1 MKPTNNIIILVV
13 LTTLQQILNAAAIVD
28 IFEWD
33 LNVATT
39 FFFQLHKP
47 EDCEALKTAAEDY
60 KHEITLGHQASYY
73 PVK

>member
-28 IFEWD
+28 TFEWN

-39 FFFQLHKP
+39 FFFSSTSPK
-47 EDCEALKTAAEDY
+47 
-60 KHEITLGHQASYY
+60 I
-73 PVK
+73 VKL